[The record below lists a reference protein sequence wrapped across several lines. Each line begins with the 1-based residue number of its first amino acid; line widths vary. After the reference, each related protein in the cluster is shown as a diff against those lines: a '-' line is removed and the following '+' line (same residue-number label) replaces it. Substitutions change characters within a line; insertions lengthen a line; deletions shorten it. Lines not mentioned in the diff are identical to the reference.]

1 MMKGVTAGSR
11 MVLFIGALLVAM
23 LSLPFIQKGLTPILE
38 STGQARAIAVSY
50 FVASSINALSAVEQG
65 YITKEFDKPVA
76 MEIYLKKGLKC
87 KILPWEKDCGWYV
100 KAYYGDGKSKEA
112 RIIGDAQPVEK
123 QEFISIYITKK
134 LGEPVTIIEE
144 SRDLCQKAS
153 ISEID
158 NYVEEASERFRIDKK
173 LILAV
178 IKQES
183 SFDSCAVSPKGAL
196 GLMQITPSTGRSL
209 SSEDLNCENLIDA
222 RTNVLCGTK
231 YLQQLFERF
240 KNKDLALAAYNAG
253 PANVEK
259 YNGIPP
265 FTETQNYIKKVN
277 SYYER
282 CCTEQCTAE
291 VFARC
296 EV

>member
-23 LSLPFIQKGLTPILE
+23 LSLPFIQKSITPVLE

-50 FVASSINALSAVEQG
+50 FVASSVNALSAVEQG

-123 QEFISIYITKK
+123 QKFTSMYITKK
-134 LGEPVTIIEE
+134 LGEPVTITGK
-144 SRDLCQKAS
+144 STKLCQKAS
-153 ISEID
+153 MSEID
-158 NYVEEASERFRIDKK
+158 RYVEEASRRFRIDKK

-183 SFDSCAVSPKGAL
+183 GFDSCAVSPKGAV

-209 SSEDLNCENLIDA
+209 SSEDLNCENLMDA

-231 YLQQLFERF
+231 YLKQLFDRF
-240 KNKDLALAAYNAG
+240 KNRNLALAAYNAG
-253 PANVEK
+253 PTAVEK

-265 FTETQNYIKKVN
+265 FAETQNYVKKVN
-277 SYYER
+277 SYYEK
-282 CCTEQCTAE
+282 CCVEQCTAE
-291 VFARC
+291 VFATC
-296 EV
+296 